1 MHLKRLPRIMLILF
15 VCIFVTNEHKLS
27 ILTAIDVCDCVYVW
41 YGCSV
46 CSQQLASVIFCCTM
60 DDQLD
65 EHLTAAAGLFAEKLS
80 NAAYR
85 LKIF

>member
-1 MHLKRLPRIMLILF
+1 
-15 VCIFVTNEHKLS
+15 
-27 ILTAIDVCDCVYVW
+27 
-41 YGCSV
+41 
-46 CSQQLASVIFCCTM
+46 M

-85 LKIF
+85 LKIFWS